1 MAENPK
7 VNLALVNNIPDGNL
21 EQGTIYMSPDVSGN
35 FIKVA
40 VTDSSTVTIFDGS
53 SYATKQYVIDN
64 EYVVATALAD
74 LNNRVDNIDVELL
87 MNITYS
93 ELKALRDTS
102 TLVPGMQYRIT
113 DYECTTS
120 AENTSV
126 GGHAFDIIVTADS
139 SDTLNENC
147 RAMQHADDAY
157 FANNN
162 LEAWELKYSFD
173 GDCTKFAWG
182 PNSVQSFTFLYSE
195 DTPTAVR
202 YPEGD
207 IQNKYAWNIDGYDIS
222 GIYYTSTTDIK
233 HGDYINFDAYDES
246 TSSFSLY
253 GTGGVREITGYLLPS
268 EYRGIIFYMKDEFDN
283 ECGYDFKNIKFAF
296 VDSSS
301 ALIDSSTHYY
311 YTFTD
316 ASTDGDLSMKKDSS
330 TICEKN
336 YIMAIN
342 DGSVFTLPHTVFIA
356 SNSVFNNT
364 IKRASNNVFGT
375 AYNNDMGMI
384 EDCVF
389 DNVFDLNTVE
399 TALNTWL
406 KGVAEVNHIKY
417 ISNSE
422 FGNNFAFNT
431 IRYMSNTKAGDGFML
446 NDVGDYF
453 INSSFGNNCFS
464 NFFGPYSGTITTGND
479 FAENTMQNQ
488 CHHLTFG
495 NSCKFNNMGTVG
507 YVRMGNNCTDNF
519 IGNGKYIYFGNSSN
533 QGADWICGNKF
544 EGITQYVYFY
554 NTGSASLSN
563 MLRKYHMYNICG
575 TSDSWKSIS
584 ETTRNNSKETFV
596 LTRPGYTTPAA
607 NSLIYVDPAMLP
619 ERTKGGTA
627 GQLLVKDSSTD
638 YDMSWRTVN
647 IGSQIV
653 YDSSNKVISL
663 KDASGNVLG
672 TPVDATDFIKDGMVS
687 DVSVY
692 DGNLVISFN
701 TDAGKEDIAIPLS
714 DMFDSSNYYT
724 KSESDTKYAWDSSSP
739 WEPGSG
745 TGSAQL
751 KGSGADASGN
761 YSVAEGKSTDAS
773 GDYSH
778 AEGQNTTASGYA
790 SHAEG
795 IQTKT
800 FGSYS
805 HAEGDRARALGYA
818 SHAEGCDT
826 SASGFYSHAEGYKT
840 DASGNYSH
848 AEGTNT
854 DASGNYSHAEGSSTR
869 ASGDY
874 SHAEG
879 FDTSACGN
887 YSHTEGY
894 KTDASGNFSHAEGY
908 FTDASGSGSHAEG
921 ESTIASGNRSHAEG
935 IAARASG
942 NYSHA
947 EGEGTIAHGQGSHA
961 EGFDTSTFGNY
972 SHAEG
977 NNTTAQGDYSHAEG
991 NKTKAKSLSSHAE
1004 GGNTTASGSY
1014 SHAEGCNTTTSG
1026 SYSHAEGR
1034 YTTTAA
1040 KYSHAEGDSTTTS
1053 GYASHAEGSNNN
1065 AQGDYSHAEGNAAVA
1080 RGTYSH
1086 AEGRGTV
1093 AQGAYSH
1100 AEGSNTN
1107 AQGEHSHAEG
1117 DHTVTS
1123 NSCEH
1128 AQGAYNFTEK
1138 ETIFSIGI
1146 GSPSTRKNIMTVNK
1160 NKLYINKVGNYKGGS
1175 VNDKYS
1181 LDYVLSLL
1189 ALYDPEYDYIFNGGE
1204 IPPLPHPVTVPDNI
1218 EDYLIYINN
1227 FETVMNE
1234 IAEEY
1239 DYANVESFMDDVFDD
1254 PDDSRWNLDKYQYYD
1269 DINIDGTTYQLWE
1282 ECLHD
1287 AMYYGLLKPDSLQTM
1302 NNNSKETDL
1311 DNDYCPFIAL
1321 LNEDNDIVYDASTRC
1336 FNIKNNL
1343 VCLRQKNAQGTDIE
1357 DYYIYVSNFGGDLSG
1372 MTRWAEEYGYS
1383 DIDSF
1388 LEDLLDDPDAFS
1400 STSYYY
1406 DQDIEFDGETYQ
1418 LWRDTPGDD
1427 VLMLLKPDDT
1437 PEYMAMH
1444 SIEADYHNKYCPFVA
1459 MINEDMDEVLYDE
1472 PNHMAEK
1479 YRLLCFREK

>member
-7 VNLALVNNIPDGNL
+7 VNLALVNNLPDGDL
-21 EQGTIYMSPDVSGN
+21 VQGTVYMSPDVSGN

-53 SYATKQYVIDN
+53 VYT
-64 EYVVATALAD
+64 TALND
-74 LNNRVDNIDVELL
+74 LNNRIDNIDVELL
-87 MNITYS
+87 TNITYS
-93 ELKALRDTS
+93 ELKALKDTS
-102 TLVPGMQYRIT
+102 ALVPGMQYRIT

-139 SDTLNENC
+139 SSKLNENA
-147 RAMQHADDAY
+147 RAIQNEGENY
-157 FANNN
+157 FDNAN
-162 LEAWELKYSFD
+162 LLTWELKYAIDNDSVYSWASQD
-173 GDCTKFAWG
+173 GK
-182 PNSVQSFTFLYSE
+182 
-195 DTPTAVR
+195 
-202 YPEGD
+202 
-207 IQNKYAWNIDGYDIS
+207 
-222 GIYYTSTTDIK
+222 
-233 HGDYINFDAYDES
+233 
-246 TSSFSLY
+246 
-253 GTGGVREITGYLLPS
+253 GVVY
-268 EYRGIIFYMKDEFDN
+268 YMKDEFDN

-356 SNSVFNNT
+356 SNSVFNNI

-406 KGVAEVNHIKY
+406 KGVAEANHIKY

-453 INSSFGNNCFS
+453 LNSSFGNNCFS

-627 GQLLVKDSSTD
+627 GQILVKVSGTD
-638 YDMSWRTVN
+638 YDMGWRTVN
-647 IGSQIV
+647 IGSQIA

-701 TDAGKEDIAIPLS
+701 TDAGKEDISIPLS
-714 DMFDSSNYYT
+714 HIFDSSNYYT
-724 KSESDTKYAWDSSSP
+724 KSESDTKYVWDSSSP
-739 WEPGSG
+739 WEPGRG
-745 TGSAQL
+745 TGSVQL
-751 KGSGADASGN
+751 KDSYADASGN
-761 YSVAEGKSTDAS
+761 YSVAEGSGTLAS
-773 GDYSH
+773 GVESH
-778 AEGQNTTASGYA
+778 AEGQDTTASGLASHAEGQDTIASGYA

-795 IQTKT
+795 SGTLASET
-800 FGSYS
+800 GS
-805 HAEGDRARALGYA
+805 HAEGA
-818 SHAEGCDT
+818 ST
-826 SASGFYSHAEGYKT
+826 TASGNYSHTEGSDT

-848 AEGTNT
+848 AEGYQTITLGIGSHAEGGGYRRKAYAIVGDAGSTTYTKNANYTLDLKIGDIIYYSGTYAQVIAINNEESFTLDKTLDSST
-854 DASGNYSHAEGSSTR
+854 DVSGIIYVIEGVTYNEYAHTEGMRTIAAGNNSHAEGLQTKALGNNSHAEGKETYANGTYSHAEGVQTKAIGMGSHAEGCINGLMSMGLTLSGPANSTVYTTNKDISDKLIQGCIIYVSINGGEDVKVIEIINPTTIR
-869 ASGDY
+869 LDRVLDSKNAVNNVIAYIKGGVAYGEGSHAEGYPTIAYGRGSHAEGLLTIAKDVY

-879 FDTSACGN
+879 YMSIARGPE
-887 YSHTEGY
+887 SHSEGTET
-894 KTDASGNFSHAEGY
+894 KTYGF
-908 FTDASGSGSHAEG
+908 GSHAEG
-921 ESTIASGNRSHAEG
+921 
-935 IAARASG
+935 ARTTAVG
-942 NYSHA
+942 TYSHA
-947 EGEGTIAHGQGSHA
+947 EGEGGLYKSINISGTAGSLVYVFSNFDVTQLRIGDIINYLDNYSIIKSIDASNNSLTLDKTLDASNYLTDASAFIRYGITYGSYSHSEGTNTIASGNDSHA
-961 EGFDTSTFGNY
+961 EGY
-972 SHAEG
+972 HAL
-977 NNTTAQGDYSHAEG
+977 A
-991 NKTKAKSLSSHAE
+991 
-1004 GGNTTASGSY
+1004 
-1014 SHAEGCNTTTSG
+1014 
-1026 SYSHAEGR
+1026 
-1034 YTTTAA
+1034 
-1040 KYSHAEGDSTTTS
+1040 S
-1053 GYASHAEGSNNN
+1053 GYASHAEGDTTRASGY
-1065 AQGDYSHAEGNAAVA
+1065 ASHAEGQY
-1080 RGTYSH
+1080 TQ
-1086 AEGRGTV
+1086 T
-1093 AQGAYSH
+1093 
-1100 AEGSNTN
+1100 TN
-1107 AQGEHSHAEG
+1107 AF
-1117 DHTVTS
+1117 
-1123 NSCEH
+1123 EH
-1128 AQGAYNFTEK
+1128 AQGQFNVSRPRT
-1138 ETIFSIGI
+1138 TFSIGI
-1146 GSPSTRKNIMTVNK
+1146 GNDSNTPKNIIEVN
-1160 NKLYINKVGNYKGGS
+1160 NKSLYIENVGNFDGS
-1175 VNDKYS
+1175 T
-1181 LDYVLSLL
+1181 LDASTMSVAQVLNLKPL
-1189 ALYDPEYDYIFNGGE
+1189 QDAYYDYIFNGGDM
-1204 IPPLPHPVTVPDNI
+1204 PVISHKVRILYIDDYPDGIDYYADEWGFSDSSSYIAACI
-1218 EDYLIYINN
+1218 EDPFTYGTNVCWY
-1227 FETVMNE
+1227 MN
-1234 IAEEY
+1234 
-1239 DYANVESFMDDVFDD
+1239 
-1254 PDDSRWNLDKYQYYD
+1254 
-1269 DINIDGTTYQLWE
+1269 DIEIDGVTHE
-1282 ECLHD
+1282 V
-1287 AMYYGLLKPDSLQTM
+1287 YGLT
-1302 NNNSKETDL
+1302 T
-1311 DNDYCPFIAL
+1311 
-1321 LNEDNDIVYDASTRC
+1321 NEDD
-1336 FNIKNNL
+1336 FNELIPSAYCVLKTDSSAYMIANSLETNL
-1343 VCLRQKNAQGTDIE
+1343 
-1357 DYYIYVSNFGGDLSG
+1357 SN
-1372 MTRWAEEYGYS
+1372 E
-1383 DIDSF
+1383 
-1388 LEDLLDDPDAFS
+1388 
-1400 STSYYY
+1400 
-1406 DQDIEFDGETYQ
+1406 
-1418 LWRDTPGDD
+1418 
-1427 VLMLLKPDDT
+1427 
-1437 PEYMAMH
+1437 
-1444 SIEADYHNKYCPFVA
+1444 YCPFVSVE
-1459 MINEDMDEVLYDE
+1459 MVNGQEYLDDSGHFTLLGIREIEIPDE
-1472 PNHMAEK
+1472 
-1479 YRLLCFREK
+1479 